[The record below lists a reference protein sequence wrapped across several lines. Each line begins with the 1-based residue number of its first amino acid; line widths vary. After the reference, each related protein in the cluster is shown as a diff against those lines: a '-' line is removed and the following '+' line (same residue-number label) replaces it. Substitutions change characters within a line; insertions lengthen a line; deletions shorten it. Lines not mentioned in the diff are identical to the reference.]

1 MHKRDSFYFGIL
13 VSVLGFGFGYG
24 FFYLIGL
31 ALNALTGIEPYLQ
44 PWQIRAAAIIPN
56 VLLMRYY
63 FINLKMDKTGRSILA
78 ITFFMIVGY
87 FLFLKLFYN

>member
-1 MHKRDSFYFGIL
+1 MHKRDSFLFGIL
-13 VSVLGFGFGYG
+13 VSIIGLAFGYG
-24 FFYLIGL
+24 FFYMIGL
-31 ALNALTGIEPYLQ
+31 LLNELTGIEPYFQ
-44 PWQIRAAAIIPN
+44 AWQLRAAAIIPN

-78 ITFFMIVGY
+78 FTFFIIVGY